1 MATIVSNGNYI
12 KAVLD
17 YSYSRTSSG
26 VYLNYSLYLQ
36 RLNGYQSYGTISYNV
51 AVNGLSI
58 KSGSGIKLTVPGN
71 STAHVFS
78 GATYTV
84 GTGVFNGGNFGLS
97 FSTSGDISNFNHSG
111 SATVYYDAYATG
123 VGTPSVSITD
133 NGNNTFSISAT
144 KGSSGT
150 NNAATGVGDIS
161 YSFNNSNWISGSS
174 GSITGNTTVYARA
187 YTTGTYNNSGYAS
200 TSAYVKYYS
209 RPGKPTVTISDDGS
223 GTVTISATKGSDGSN
238 NAATAV
244 SDIQYSF
251 NNSTWTNYS
260 SPFTITESQT
270 VYARARTKGTYTG
283 NSNAYLYSD
292 YTVVRSSVTAI
303 TKCGKPDLS
312 LSSSILRFNS
322 NNLILFISAT
332 SGVNNNITGYEI
344 QYSASDTLSFYDW
357 SDSLY
362 IDTSEDIYDF
372 VFPSRPEYFEMLKS
386 LNKKYICFSVKTIG
400 SVSGYDSDYNRI
412 SIMTDK
418 GYPRFKNSEGVYK
431 TCIPYNVTQINPTIL
446 TDNQTINSSATLVS
460 LNSKINLV
468 VGNSYQVN
476 LNGSSYTCVCRLS
489 ETTSLLYIGN
499 QSLTWATDSI
509 GDTGEPFIIYTDP
522 DTGAAEMTVGSGS
535 EFWDVPLKITVIDLN
550 TTVNTWTQCVLNS
563 SVLSKLKDSSG
574 EYILDNNGENIYTL
588 EDSSVIL
595 NS

>member
-1 MATIVSNGNYI
+1 MATIVSTASYI

-17 YSYSRTSSG
+17 YSVSRTSSG

-36 RLNGYQSYGTISYNV
+36 RLNGYQSYGTISYNI
-51 AVNGLSI
+51 AVNGSSI

-71 STAHVFS
+71 STAYVFS

-84 GTGVFNGGNFGLS
+84 GTGVFDSGNFSLS
-97 FSTSGDISNFNHSG
+97 FSTSGNITNFNHSG
-111 SATVYYDAYATG
+111 STTIYYDAYATG
-123 VGTPSVSITD
+123 VGTPYISITD

-144 KGSSGT
+144 AGSSGT
-150 NNAATGVGDIS
+150 NNTATGVSGIGYS
-161 YSFNNSNWISGSS
+161 YDNYNWTPGSS

-187 YTTGTYNNSGYAS
+187 YTVGTYNNSDYAS

-209 RPGKPTVTISDDGS
+209 KPGIPTVTISDNGS
-223 GTVTISATKGSDGSN
+223 GTVTISTTKGSDGSN
-238 NAATAV
+238 NAATTV
-244 SDIQYSF
+244 TDIQYSF
-251 NNSTWTNYS
+251 NNYNWTNYS
-260 SPFTITESQT
+260 SPFTISSSQT

-292 YTVVRSSVTAI
+292 YTVVSSSVTAI
-303 TKCGKPDLS
+303 TKCGKPDLN
-312 LSSSILRFNS
+312 LSSSMLHFND
-322 NNLILFISAT
+322 NNLILSISAT
-332 SGVNNNITGYEI
+332 PGVNNDITGYEI

-362 IDTSEDIYDF
+362 IDTSENTYDF

-400 SVSGYDSDYNRI
+400 SVSGYDSDYNSI

-418 GYPRFKNSEGVYK
+418 GYPRFKNSNGIYE
-431 TCIPYNVTQINPTIL
+431 TCIPYIL
-446 TDNQTINSSATLVS
+446 KEGIWS
-460 LNSKINLV
+460 
-468 VGNSYQVN
+468 
-476 LNGSSYTCVCRLS
+476 
-489 ETTSLLYIGN
+489 
-499 QSLTWATDSI
+499 
-509 GDTGEPFIIYTDP
+509 
-522 DTGAAEMTVGSGS
+522 
-535 EFWDVPLKITVIDLN
+535 
-550 TTVNTWTQCVLNS
+550 QCALNS

-574 EYILDNNGENIYTL
+574 EYILDSNGENIYTL